1 MMPFD
6 FLLIGARKK
15 TAVRAW
21 AHNPGT
27 PVRLRQTCFRP
38 VRLFLP
44 CRPHAGGFFE
54 MGMRLSQFLAEL
66 TEQTLLDDRM
76 GQ

>member
-1 MMPFD
+1 
-6 FLLIGARKK
+6 
-15 TAVRAW
+15 
-21 AHNPGT
+21 
-27 PVRLRQTCFRP
+27 
-38 VRLFLP
+38 
-44 CRPHAGGFFE
+44 